1 MPSLKDRTHKESAHK
16 KSAHKKSKAPALPFL
31 NGLSCPQ
38 LRSLPKPGV
47 HAALSID
54 QTLSTKT
61 AAVDKNLYE
70 FSHLP
75 AICGTLIPVSVPVSV
90 PVVIPVG
97 IAVGVL
103 LAIAGAIT
111 TLILTGDVIFTPMKT

>member
-75 AICGTLIPVSVPVSV
+75 AICGTLIPVSVPVA
-90 PVVIPVG
+90 IPVG

>member
-47 HAALSID
+47 RAALSID

-75 AICGTLIPVSVPVSV
+75 AICGTLIPVSVPVV
-90 PVVIPVG
+90 IPVAIPVG

>member
-75 AICGTLIPVSVPVSV
+75 AICGTLIPVSVPVV
-90 PVVIPVG
+90 IPVAIPVG